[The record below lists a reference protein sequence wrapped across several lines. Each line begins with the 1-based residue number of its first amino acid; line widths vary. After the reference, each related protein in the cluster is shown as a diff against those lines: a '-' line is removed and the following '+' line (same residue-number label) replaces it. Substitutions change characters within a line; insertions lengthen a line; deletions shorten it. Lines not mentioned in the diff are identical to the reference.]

1 MAKRSGM
8 TRNIELWKANV
19 FPESYVPPP
28 PKGMYDLVVLGG
40 GTAGL
45 VTAAGAAGLGADVAL
60 VEASAMGGDCL
71 NVGCVPSK
79 ALIAGAKEFHSQPQ
93 TGIAADGQAAFRNA
107 MQRVR
112 EKRTAISVHDS
123 VTRFTDLGVDVF
135 LARGTFTDEGVIQAG
150 ESTLHYKK
158 AVIAVGARASAPPI
172 PGLES
177 TPFLTN
183 ENLFDLQ
190 ERPDVLAVIG
200 AGPIG
205 VEMAQ
210 SFQRFGCQVYLIE
223 VAPKILIREDPEAAK
238 IVEQVLLDEGVK
250 LYTGA
255 KIKSI
260 SGDENQQKIALEVN
274 GEKLILESNK
284 ILVAAGRQPNT
295 SDLGLE
301 TVGVSLTDRGLVAV
315 DDRLR
320 TTNSKIYSC
329 GDVASP
335 FQFTHAAD
343 FLARTVI
350 QNSLFFGRKK
360 ASSLL
365 IPWVT
370 YSEPEI
376 AHVGAYAHELE
387 ANNTAYARYK
397 MEFNQ
402 VDRAVLEEKDGF
414 CEILA
419 DPKKGTILGA
429 TIVHDHAGDM
439 VSHLTLAMQ
448 NNISLGKI
456 AAVIHPYPTHA
467 EIIRKIGDLYN
478 KSKLTPFIAKILKFI
493 LKI

>member
-1 MAKRSGM
+1 MNKRSAM

-19 FPESYVPPP
+19 FPENYIPPS
-28 PKGMYDLVVLGG
+28 PKEIYDLVVIGG

-60 VEASAMGGDCL
+60 VEANAMGGDCL

-79 ALIAGAKEFHSQPQ
+79 ALIAAAKDFHRLPK
-93 TGIAADGQAAFRNA
+93 TGIAADGQTAFRNA

-123 VTRFTDLGVDVF
+123 VARFSDLGVDVY
-135 LARGTFTDEGVIQAG
+135 LAKGKFAGKATVQAG
-150 ESTLHYKK
+150 ESTLRYKK

-172 PGLES
+172 PGLD
-177 TPFLTN
+177 TIPYLTN
-183 ENLFDLQ
+183 ENIFELQ

-210 SFQRFGCQVYLIE
+210 SFQRFGCQVHLIE
-223 VAPKILIREDPEAAK
+223 VAPKILIREDRDAAK
-238 IVEQVLLDEGVK
+238 VVEEVLVDEGVK

-255 KIKSI
+255 KIEKI
-260 SGDENQQKIALEVN
+260 HGDESCQNIALEVN
-274 GEKLILESNK
+274 GSTLHIESSK

-295 SDLGLE
+295 ADLGLE
-301 TVGVSLTDRGLVAV
+301 TVGVELTDRGVVVV
-315 DDRLR
+315 DDRLQ
-320 TTNSKIYSC
+320 TSNSKIFSC

-343 FLARTVI
+343 FMARTVI

-387 ANNTAYARYK
+387 AKNTLYEQFK
-397 MEFNQ
+397 MDFSQ
-402 VDRAVLEEKDGF
+402 VDRAVLEENDGF

-429 TIVHDHAGDM
+429 TIVHDHAGEM
-439 VSHLTLAMQ
+439 ISQITLAMQ
-448 NNISLGKI
+448 NKISLGKI
-456 AAVIHPYPTHA
+456 AGVIHPYPTQT
-467 EIIRKIGDLYN
+467 EIIRKLGDLYN
-478 KSKLTPFIAKILKFI
+478 KTRLTPFIAKILKFI
-493 LKI
+493 VKL

>member
-1 MAKRSGM
+1 M

-19 FPESYVPPP
+19 FPADYIPPQ
-28 PKGMYDLVVLGG
+28 PKDIYDLVVLGG

-60 VEASAMGGDCL
+60 VESSAMGGDCL

-79 ALIAGAKEFHSQPQ
+79 ALIAAAKEYHAQPK
-93 TGIAADGQAAFRNA
+93 TGIAADGQAAFRSA

-112 EKRTAISVHDS
+112 EKRTTISVHDS
-123 VTRFTDLGVDVF
+123 VSRFTDLGVDVF
-135 LARGTFTDEGVIQAG
+135 LARGKFNDKGTIQAG
-150 ESTLHYKK
+150 ESILRFKK

-172 PGLES
+172 PGLAT
-177 TPFLTN
+177 TPYLTN
-183 ENLFDLQ
+183 ENLFELQ
-190 ERPDVLAVIG
+190 ERPDVLTIIG

-210 SFQRFGCQVYLIE
+210 TFQRFGCQVNLLE

-238 IVEQVLLDEGVK
+238 IVEDVLLNEGVK
-250 LYTGA
+250 LFTGV
-255 KIKSI
+255 KINNVE
-260 SGDENQQKIALEVN
+260 GDEARQKITLKNDNDE
-274 GEKLILESNK
+274 ISIESNA

-301 TVGVSLTDRGLVAV
+301 SVGVSLTERGLVVV

-320 TTNSKIYSC
+320 TTNPKIYSC

-387 ANNTAYARYK
+387 ESNIEYAQYK
-397 MEFNQ
+397 MDFNQ
-402 VDRAVLEEKDGF
+402 VDRAVLEENDGF

-419 DPKKGTILGA
+419 DPKKGKILGA

-439 VSHLTLAMQ
+439 ISHITLAMQ
-448 NNISLGKI
+448 NKISLGKI
-456 AAVIHPYPTHA
+456 ANVIHPYPTQT
-467 EIIRKIGDLYN
+467 EIIRKIGDMYN
-478 KSKLTPFIAKILKFI
+478 KTKLTPFIAKLLRFI
-493 LKI
+493 LKL